1 MTLITPRTTEKAY
14 TLQTKRTYIFNV
26 DRSATKQIVAQA
38 IEQEYKVTV
47 LSVRIAN
54 RKGKPT
60 KFRRGKH
67 AYPGTTF
74 RQDKKYAFVTL
85 KDGDKIKVFDEEEA
99 KDEKT
104 AKAETKTTIKAA
116 DEQQATETK
125 KAGLFARKRTGRRGD
140 K

>member
-1 MTLITPRTTEKAY
+1 MILITPRTTEKAY

-26 DRSATKQIVAQA
+26 DRSATKQAVAQA

-74 RQDKKYAFVTL
+74 RQDKKYAYVTL
-85 KDGDKIKVFDEEEA
+85 KDGDKIKVFDEEET

-104 AKAETKTTIKAA
+104 AKAEAKTTIKAT
-116 DEQQATETK
+116 DEQQVTETK
-125 KAGLFARKRTGRRGD
+125 KAGLFAKRRTGRRGD

>member
-26 DRSATKQIVAQA
+26 DRSATKQTVAQA

-54 RKGKPT
+54 RNGKPT

-85 KDGDKIKVFDEEEA
+85 KDGDKIKVFDEEET

-104 AKAETKTTIKAA
+104 AKTEAKTTIKAA

-125 KAGLFARKRTGRRGD
+125 KAGLFAKRRTGRRGD